1 MPSSRFRILVLLL
14 GVCLPLARPGA
25 ALAAEVEAARKPI
38 EQLYAVLVE
47 CLKNADALGLEGRR
61 AKIAPAVA
69 SGYDIPFMSEKIL
82 GRHWASLSEPDR
94 TRWTETFGSLTVAT
108 YAERM
113 TGFTGQVFEVLK
125 VEPSQRETAVVYT
138 QVVTPKEAPIA
149 INYRMRQNGDGDW
162 RIIDVYLNGTV
173 SELALRR
180 SEYAAVLQRDGFE
193 KLVASIDEKIKAGK
207 IAGETLPAAAPSP

>member
-1 MPSSRFRILVLLL
+1 MRTVRFLLL
-14 GVCLPLARPGA
+14 SLALSLPGA
-25 ALAAEVEAARKPI
+25 ALAVDVEAARHPI

-61 AKIAPAVA
+61 AKIAPAVENA
-69 SGYDIPFMSEKIL
+69 YDLPFMSEKIL
-82 GRHWASLSEPDR
+82 GRHWKTLGEPDH
-94 TRWTETFGSLTVAT
+94 TRWTDTFGRLTVAT

-113 TGFTGQVFEVLK
+113 TGFTGQVFEVVR
-125 VEPSQRETAVVYT
+125 VEPSQRDTAVVYT
-138 QVVTPKEAPIA
+138 QVVTPKETPIA
-149 INYRMRQNGDGDW
+149 INYRMRQNGEGW

-193 KLVASIDEKIKAGK
+193 TLVASIDGKIKAGR
-207 IAGETLPAAAPSP
+207 IAGETVPAAVGSD

>member
-1 MPSSRFRILVLLL
+1 MRAPLWLTLALLL
-14 GVCLPLARPGA
+14 ALPGRASA
-25 ALAAEVEAARKPI
+25 ADVESARKPI
-38 EQLYAVLVE
+38 EALYVVLVD
-47 CLKNADALGLEGRR
+47 CLENADALGLEGRR

-69 SGYDIPFMSEKIL
+69 AGYDLPFMAEKIL
-82 GRHWASLSEPDR
+82 GRHWRSLSEADR
-94 TRWTETFGSLTVAT
+94 ARWTDTFGGLTVAT

-125 VEPSQRETAVVYT
+125 VEPSQRGTAVVYS
-138 QVVTPKEAPIA
+138 QVVTPNETPIA
-149 INYRMRQNGDGDW
+149 INYRMRPDGESW

-193 KLVASIDEKIKAGK
+193 KLVASIDEKIAAGR
-207 IAGETLPAAAPSP
+207 IAGETLPASVSK

>member
-1 MPSSRFRILVLLL
+1 MRSSPSLFRLFLLSGLLL
-14 GVCLPLARPGA
+14 AHPGA
-25 ALAAEVEAARKPI
+25 ALAADVEDARKPV

-47 CLKNADALGLEGRR
+47 CLKNADVLGLEGRR
-61 AKIAPAVA
+61 AKIAPAVE
-69 SGYDIPFMSEKIL
+69 SGYNVPFMAEKIL
-82 GRHWASLSEPDR
+82 GRHWGSLSEADR
-94 TRWTETFGSLTVAT
+94 TRWTGTFGSLTVAT

-125 VEPSQRETAVVYT
+125 VEPSQRDTAVVYT

-149 INYRMRQNGDGDW
+149 INYRMRQSEDGW

-207 IAGETLPAAAPSP
+207 IAGETLPAAAQAQ

>member
-1 MPSSRFRILVLLL
+1 MHFSRLALIALFLALPST
-14 GVCLPLARPGA
+14 
-25 ALAAEVEAARKPI
+25 ALAADLEAARKPV
-38 EQLYAVLVE
+38 EQLYAVLLE
-47 CLKNADALGLEGRR
+47 CLKNADLLGLEGRR
-61 AKIAPAVA
+61 AKIAPAVEA
-69 SGYDIPFMSEKIL
+69 GYDVPFMAEKIL
-82 GRHWASLSEPDR
+82 GRHWAALAEPDR
-94 TRWTETFGSLTVAT
+94 TRWTATFGSLTVAT

-125 VEPSQRETAVVYT
+125 VEPSQRDTAVVYT

-149 INYRMRQNGDGDW
+149 INYRMRENGDGW

-193 KLVASIDEKIKAGK
+193 KLVASIDAKIKAGK
-207 IAGETLPAAAPSP
+207 IAGETLPAAAQAE

>member
-1 MPSSRFRILVLLL
+1 MHFGRCLLFALALALPVASS
-14 GVCLPLARPGA
+14 AA
-25 ALAAEVEAARKPI
+25 ALEDARKPVD
-38 EQLYAVLVE
+38 QLYAVLLE

-61 AKIAPAVA
+61 AKIEPAVR
-69 SGYDIPFMSEKIL
+69 SGYDVPFMAEKIL
-82 GRHWASLSEPDR
+82 GRHWATLSEADR
-94 TRWTETFGSLTVAT
+94 ARWTDTFGNLTIAT

-113 TGFTGQVFEVLK
+113 TGFTGQAFEVLK

-138 QVVTPKEAPIA
+138 QVVTPGDPPIA
-149 INYRMRQNGDGDW
+149 INYRMRQNGDGGW

-193 KLVASIDEKIKAGK
+193 KLVASIDEKIKAGR
-207 IAGETLPAAAPSP
+207 IAGETLPAAAQVP

>member
-1 MPSSRFRILVLLL
+1 MRFSRVALIALFLALPS
-14 GVCLPLARPGA
+14 A
-25 ALAAEVEAARKPI
+25 AFAADLEAARKPV
-38 EQLYAVLVE
+38 EQLYAVLLE
-47 CLKNADALGLEGRR
+47 CLKNADLLGLEGRR
-61 AKIAPAVA
+61 AKIAPAVEA
-69 SGYDIPFMSEKIL
+69 GYDVSFMAEKIL
-82 GRHWASLSEPDR
+82 GRHWAALAEPDR
-94 TRWTETFGSLTVAT
+94 TRWTSTFGSLTVAT

-125 VEPSQRETAVVYT
+125 VEPSQRDTAVVYT

-149 INYRMRQNGDGDW
+149 INYRMRENGDGW

-193 KLVASIDEKIKAGK
+193 KLVASIDAKIKAGK
-207 IAGETLPAAAPSP
+207 IAGETLPAAARAE

>member
-1 MPSSRFRILVLLL
+1 MRRARLLLLCLVLL
-14 GVCLPLARPGA
+14 VPGA
-25 ALAAEVEAARKPI
+25 VRAAEVEAARTPI

-61 AKIAPAVA
+61 AKIAPAVESA
-69 SGYDIPFMSEKIL
+69 YDLPFMAEKIL
-82 GRHWASLSEPDR
+82 GRHWKTLGAPDHR
-94 TRWTETFGSLTVAT
+94 RWTDTFGRLTVAT

-113 TGFTGQVFEVLK
+113 TGFTGQVFEVLR
-125 VEPSQRETAVVYT
+125 VEPSQRDTAVVYT
-138 QVVTPKEAPIA
+138 QVVTPNEEPIA
-149 INYRMRQNGDGDW
+149 INYRMRQNGTGW

-193 KLVASIDEKIKAGK
+193 TLVSSIDGKIKAGR
-207 IAGETLPAAAPSP
+207 IAGETVPAAAGSE

>member
-1 MPSSRFRILVLLL
+1 MRFHRFLLATLLL
-14 GVCLPLARPGA
+14 LALPARVFA
-25 ALAAEVEAARKPI
+25 ADLDAARKPI
-38 EQLYAVLVE
+38 EQLYAVLIE

-69 SGYDIPFMSEKIL
+69 AGYDLPFMAEKIL
-82 GRHWASLSEPDR
+82 GRHWTTLDEADHE
-94 TRWTETFGSLTVAT
+94 RWTAAFGRLTVAT

-125 VEPSQRETAVVYT
+125 VEPSQHDTAVVYT
-138 QVVTPKEAPIA
+138 QVVTPKEPPIA
-149 INYRMRQNGDGDW
+149 INYRMRPDADGW

-193 KLVASIDEKIKAGK
+193 KLVASIDDKIKAGK
-207 IAGETLPAAAPSP
+207 IAGETLPAAATP

>member
-1 MPSSRFRILVLLL
+1 
-14 GVCLPLARPGA
+14 LPGRAS
-25 ALAAEVEAARKPI
+25 AAELEAARQPI
-38 EQLYAVLVE
+38 EALYAVLVD
-47 CLKNADALGLEGRR
+47 CLKNADTLGLEGRR
-61 AKIAPAVA
+61 AMIAPAVA
-69 SGYDIPFMSEKIL
+69 GGYDLPFMAEKIL
-82 GRHWASLSEPDR
+82 GRHWRTLGEEDR
-94 TRWTETFGSLTVAT
+94 ARWTRTFGGLTVAT

-125 VEPSQRETAVVYT
+125 VEPSQRGTAVVYS

-149 INYRMRQNGDGDW
+149 INYRMRPDGESW

-193 KLVASIDEKIKAGK
+193 KLVASIDQKIAAGK
-207 IAGETLPAAAPSP
+207 IAGETLPAALTK

>member
-1 MPSSRFRILVLLL
+1 MRTLRLVLL
-14 GVCLPLARPGA
+14 CLVLLAPGA
-25 ALAAEVEAARKPI
+25 APAADVEAARQPI

-61 AKIAPAVA
+61 AKIAPAVQSA
-69 SGYDIPFMSEKIL
+69 YDLPFMAEKIL
-82 GRHWASLSEPDR
+82 GRHWKTLGEPDHQ
-94 TRWTETFGSLTVAT
+94 RWTDTFGRLTVAT

-113 TGFTGQVFEVLK
+113 TGFTGQVFEVLR
-125 VEPSQRETAVVYT
+125 VEPSQRDTAVVYT
-138 QVVTPKEAPIA
+138 QVVTPNEEPIA
-149 INYRMRQNGDGDW
+149 INYRMRQNGAGW

-193 KLVASIDEKIKAGK
+193 TLVSSIDGKIRAGK
-207 IAGETLPAAAPSP
+207 IAGETVPAAAGSE

>member
-1 MPSSRFRILVLLL
+1 MRLLGCLLL
-14 GVCLPLARPGA
+14 
-25 ALAAEVEAARKPI
+25 ALALPAAAPASSLEDARKPVDG
-38 EQLYAVLVE
+38 LYAVLLE

-61 AKIAPAVA
+61 EKIAPAVK
-69 SGYDIPFMSEKIL
+69 SGYDVPFMAEKIL
-82 GRHWASLSEPDR
+82 GRHWSGLSEADR
-94 TRWTETFGSLTVAT
+94 ARWTETFGNLTIAT

-113 TGFTGQVFEVLK
+113 TGFTGQTFEVLK
-125 VEPSQRETAVVYT
+125 VEPAQRDTAVVYS
-138 QVVTPKEAPIA
+138 QVVTPNEPPIA
-149 INYRMRQNGDGDW
+149 INYRMRQDGQGAW

-207 IAGETLPAAAPSP
+207 IAGETLPAAVRSE

>member
-1 MPSSRFRILVLLL
+1 MRLALGPLVALLL
-14 GVCLPLARPGA
+14 ILPGRTS
-25 ALAAEVEAARKPI
+25 AAELEAARKPI
-38 EQLYAVLVE
+38 EALYAVLVD

-61 AKIAPAVA
+61 AMIAPAVA
-69 SGYDIPFMSEKIL
+69 AGYDVPFMAEKIL
-82 GRHWASLSEPDR
+82 GRHWRALGEGDR
-94 TRWTETFGSLTVAT
+94 ARWTQTFGGLTVAT

-125 VEPSQRETAVVYT
+125 VEPSQRGTAVVYS

-149 INYRMRQNGDGDW
+149 INYRMRPDGESW

-193 KLVASIDEKIKAGK
+193 KLVASIDQKIAAGR
-207 IAGETLPAAAPSP
+207 IAGETLPAALTK

>member
-1 MPSSRFRILVLLL
+1 MRFHPLLL
-14 GVCLPLARPGA
+14 ATLLLALPPRAFA
-25 ALAAEVEAARKPI
+25 ADVEAARKPVD
-38 EQLYAVLVE
+38 QLYAVLIE

-61 AKIAPAVA
+61 AKIAPAVQA
-69 SGYDIPFMSEKIL
+69 GYDLPFMAEKIL
-82 GRHWASLSEPDR
+82 GRHWSTLDQADHE
-94 TRWTETFGSLTVAT
+94 RWVEAFGRLTVAT

-125 VEPSQRETAVVYT
+125 VEPSQHDTAVVYT
-138 QVVTPKEAPIA
+138 QVVTPKEPPIA
-149 INYRMRQNGDGDW
+149 INYRMRPSGDGW

-207 IAGETLPAAAPSP
+207 IADESLPAAATP

>member
-1 MPSSRFRILVLLL
+1 MLSRPLRSVVLLL
-14 GVCLPLARPGA
+14 VLALPART
-25 ALAAEVEAARKPI
+25 LAADLQQARKPV
-38 EQLYAVLVE
+38 EQLYAVLLD

-61 AKIAPAVA
+61 AKIAPAVR
-69 SGYDIPFMSEKIL
+69 SGYDLPFMAEKIL
-82 GRHWASLSEPDR
+82 GRHWGSLSDADR
-94 TRWTETFGSLTVAT
+94 TRWTDTFGDLTIAT

-113 TGFTGQVFEVLK
+113 TGFTGQIFEVLR
-125 VEPSQRETAVVYT
+125 VEPSQRDTAVVYT

-149 INYRMRQNGDGDW
+149 INYRMRDDGQGW

-207 IAGETLPAAAPSP
+207 IAGDTAPAAVQAN